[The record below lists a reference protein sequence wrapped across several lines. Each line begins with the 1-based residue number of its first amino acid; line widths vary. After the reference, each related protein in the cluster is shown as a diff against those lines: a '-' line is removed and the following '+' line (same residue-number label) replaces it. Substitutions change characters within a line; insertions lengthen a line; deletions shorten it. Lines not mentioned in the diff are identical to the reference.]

1 MKKNEYFIYLNQK
14 DGNKAVKEI
23 SLEIKAKFK
32 TNPSFIF
39 ILFTPGYD
47 PKDLSR
53 IFNLTLNN
61 PNLFAVQA
69 PLLIYKNKIIEKG
82 IISCCINK
90 KDTQVNS
97 LFIGSQDSEKIEY
110 ILKKYFREI
119 KRKNIKFISFLS
131 SQIDYLSFLK
141 GLKFSLGKLINFSGA
156 GYQNKYSPRE
166 SFILKKGIGNG
177 LISLILEGINTDTLH
192 LQNFIPFGKP
202 FEITKLNPK
211 QQIIYEINN
220 RPAVEIYK
228 YYFEEKFNNFVK
240 NRLFSCYPLGI
251 SAKNYFRILTIV
263 DILEDGSLLF
273 KGSLQNKTQVH
284 LMALRDS
291 YSKEDLVGKL
301 AKTKQDEEGPVFII
315 NSLER
320 KKMLGKKAE
329 KEIENIEELFSPKK
343 EIFGIYSDYYLFP
356 DEETKNINIESGGL
370 LLNVWE

>member
-14 DGNKAVKEI
+14 DSSKAAKEI
-23 SLEIKAKFK
+23 SLEIKVRFK
-32 TNPSFIF
+32 TIPSFIF

-47 PKDLSR
+47 PKNLSQ

-61 PNLFAVQA
+61 PNLFAIQA

-90 KDTQVNS
+90 KDTRVNS

-110 ILKKYFREI
+110 ILKQYFKEI

-131 SQIDYLSFLK
+131 PQINSLSFLR
-141 GLKFSLGKLINFSGA
+141 GLEFSLGKLITFSGA

-166 SFILKKGIGNG
+166 SFILEKGVGNG
-177 LISLILEGINTDTLH
+177 LISLVLDGINTETLH

-202 FEITKLNPK
+202 FEINKLNPK

-228 YYFEEKFNNFVK
+228 HYFEEKFNSFIK
-240 NRLFSCYPLGI
+240 NRLFSYYPLGVLN
-251 SAKNYFRILTIV
+251 KNSFHLLTIV
-263 DILEDGSLLF
+263 DILEDGSFLF
-273 KGSLQNKTQVH
+273 KGNLRNKAQGN
-284 LMALRDS
+284 LMTLREKYPKS
-291 YSKEDLVGKL
+291 EIINKLGETKNRKEGI
-301 AKTKQDEEGPVFII
+301 VFMI

-320 KKMLGKKAE
+320 KKVLGKKAE
-329 KEIENIEELFSPKK
+329 KEIENIENLLSPKK
-343 EIFGIYSDYYLFP
+343 ELFGIYSDYYLFP
-356 DEETKNINIESGGL
+356 DEETQDINIESGGL